1 VITRS
6 QAEKVQLFRNSD
18 YGVFSMSSSQL
29 AGDTKYLFKRENTWW
44 VKVAV
49 PRQLRSTLGYDL
61 RRSLRTHDIDV
72 ARKARW
78 EAIKELRDK
87 IEKSKAAHGA
97 EAVEAG
103 SKPVE
108 KGNGSRQA
116 ARGAQTIDQHIVEI
130 VSDSGEGAQK
140 CGQILGLVSGKMGNG
155 VWTVEIIPAEIQ
167 PPAREPQGAS
177 GIRVRMGSHYVTN
190 MGNQADM
197 VVAFNEQVLYSR
209 ISNGAYKEGTVVLL
223 ENMWAEDPEE
233 KIRNQ
238 YREALADFQAR
249 GLVVYELPLQKECL
263 KLVKD
268 PRKGKNMFVL
278 GMLCR
283 IYRRDIEKAKEEI
296 AKIFKRK
303 SEKIIKINHDL
314 FDAGYAFAR
323 DNIDYEYEIPSTDD
337 ERLESAIVV
346 NGNTAAGLGVMA
358 AGIDL
363 VAMYPITP
371 ATSASH
377 YLAEDFHLTGGFV
390 HQAEDE
396 IAAIGFA
403 IGASYAGKTACT
415 ITSGPGIALKTEMI
429 GLAVMAEIPLVIIDV
444 QRGGPSTG
452 LPTKVEQGDLLAS
465 LYGSPGDSP
474 KVVIAAATISE
485 CFHFVIMAR
494 KLAESFR
501 TPVLL
506 LTDANLATGVQP
518 IARPDV
524 SDEWFA
530 PPLDQSAW
538 DEHVAPYD
546 WDETSGLSER
556 PIPGMRGGE
565 YILTG
570 LAHNRNSKIAYDTAS
585 NQEGDDM
592 RSRKLA
598 ALSATLKPPE
608 VHGDPTGD
616 LLIVGWG
623 STLGAIEEA
632 VDLARVQGKK
642 VSSLHLRFLSPLEPG
657 LKDIF
662 AGFKKVMTIELNY
675 SDDPDAPLINEET
688 RRYAQL
694 ALVLRAHTLLDIDCW
709 SVVPGHPLS
718 PHRIGSVIDARLEKL
733 EGAE

>member
-1 VITRS
+1 MANS
-6 QAEKVQLFRNSD
+6 QV
-18 YGVFSMSSSQL
+18 
-29 AGDTKYLFKRENTWW
+29 AGDTKYLFKRDNTWW
-44 VKVAV
+44 VKLAV
-49 PRQLRSTLGYDL
+49 PRPLRGALGYDL
-61 RRSLRTHDIDV
+61 RRSLHTQDIDT
-72 ARKARW
+72 AREARW
-78 EAIKELRDK
+78 EAIEEFRAE
-87 IEKSKAAHGA
+87 IEKIRAEQGSQLAETAAPPAEDEGASGKAQHGVR
-97 EAVEAG
+97 EV
-103 SKPVE
+103 
-108 KGNGSRQA
+108 
-116 ARGAQTIDQHIVEI
+116 DQHIVEI

-167 PPAREPQGAS
+167 PPARERQGAS
-177 GIRVRMGSHYVTN
+177 GIRVRMGSKYVTN
-190 MGNQADM
+190 MGNEADM

-209 ISNGAYKEGTVVLL
+209 ISNGAYRKGTVVLL

-233 KIRNQ
+233 KIRKQ
-238 YREALADFQAR
+238 YAEALADFYAQ
-249 GLVVYELPLQKECL
+249 GLVVHELPIQQECL
-263 KLVKD
+263 KLVPD

-283 IYRRDIEKAKEEI
+283 IYRRDTDTAKNEI
-296 AKIFKRK
+296 AKIFKKK
-303 SEKIIKINHDL
+303 SDKVIKINHDL

-337 ERLESAIVV
+337 DRLKSAIVV
-346 NGNTAAGLGVMA
+346 NGNTAVGLGVMA

-403 IGASYAGKTACT
+403 IGSSYAGKTACT
-415 ITSGPGIALKTEMI
+415 ITSGPGMALKTEMI
-429 GLAVMAEIPLVIIDV
+429 GLAVMAEIPLVIVNV

-452 LPTKVEQGDLLAS
+452 LPTKVEQGDLLSS
-465 LYGSPGDSP
+465 LYGMPGDSP
-474 KVVIAAATISE
+474 KIVVAAATISE

-501 TPVLL
+501 TPVIV

-524 SDEWFA
+524 TEEWFA

-538 DEHVAPYD
+538 DQDVAPYD

-556 PIPGMRGGE
+556 PVPGMRGGE

-570 LAHNRNSKIAYDTAS
+570 LAHNRDSKIAYDTAS
-585 NQEGDDM
+585 NQEGANM

-598 ALSATLKPPE
+598 ALAATLNPPE
-608 VHGDPTGD
+608 ICGDATGD

-623 STLGAIEEA
+623 STEGAIEEA
-632 VDLARVQGKK
+632 VELARAQGKK
-642 VSSLHLRFLSPLEPG
+642 VSSVHLRFLSPLEPG
-657 LKDIF
+657 LKKIF
-662 AGFKKVMTIELNY
+662 SGFKQIMTIELNY
-675 SDDPDAPLINEET
+675 SDDPDSPLINEDT
-688 RRYAQL
+688 RRYSQL
-694 ALVLRAHTLLDIDCW
+694 ALVLRAHTLMDIDCW

-718 PHRIGSVIDARLEKL
+718 PRRIGKVIDSRLAKL
-733 EGAE
+733 KGAQ